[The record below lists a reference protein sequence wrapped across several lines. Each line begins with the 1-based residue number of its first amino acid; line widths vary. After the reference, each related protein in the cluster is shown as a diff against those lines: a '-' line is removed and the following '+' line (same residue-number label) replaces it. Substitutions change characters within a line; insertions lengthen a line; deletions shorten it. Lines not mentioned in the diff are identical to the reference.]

1 MKKKYNRNFGILI
14 SIIFTLFFIKDYYQT
29 SSSNLYFLFSACL
42 ALLIAIIKPRW
53 LHTMSFLWF
62 NFGVILSRIVSP
74 IILIILFYFLITPIS
89 LILKIFRIESRKK
102 KFLIKK
108 KSFWID
114 RLEQPK
120 NMNRQF

>member
-1 MKKKYNRNFGILI
+1 MKKNYNRNFGILI
-14 SIIFTLFFIKDYYQT
+14 SIFFSLFFIKDYYQT
-29 SSSNLYFLFSACL
+29 SNTNLYFLFSACL
-42 ALLIAIIKPRW
+42 SLLIAIIKPRW
-53 LHTMSFLWF
+53 LYTLSFLWF
-62 NFGVILSRIVSP
+62 NLGVILSRIVSP

-102 KFLIKK
+102 NFLIKK

-114 RLEQPK
+114 RIEQPK